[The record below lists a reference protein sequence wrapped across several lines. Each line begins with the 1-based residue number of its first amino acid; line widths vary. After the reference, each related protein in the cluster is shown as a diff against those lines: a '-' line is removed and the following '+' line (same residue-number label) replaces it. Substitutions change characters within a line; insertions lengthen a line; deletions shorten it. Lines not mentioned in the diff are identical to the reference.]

1 MAPTRFLIN
10 AEGILIKFNLMDSVW
25 QGRQRGN
32 SIIVS
37 DWSSGRDVVFHFH
50 YFVAYNCKPKQW
62 LFNISYNLEGAS
74 QPAPA
79 SVETDCCCWLK
90 SFNSILYKSQSDD
103 CSGRGIGLKN
113 DPAKFKH
120 WRRVWAWFND
130 KVMISC
136 KLFYLHMN
144 HDNVEPGKMMNARRV
159 LTAQFCSFIF
169 ENIN

>member
-32 SIIVS
+32 RLIVRS
-37 DWSSGRDVVFHFH
+37 WWSFSLPLFRCLQ
-50 YFVAYNCKPKQW
+50 YNCKPKQW

-90 SFNSILYKSQSDD
+90 SFNSILYKSQSDH

-113 DPAKFKH
+113 DPAKFQH